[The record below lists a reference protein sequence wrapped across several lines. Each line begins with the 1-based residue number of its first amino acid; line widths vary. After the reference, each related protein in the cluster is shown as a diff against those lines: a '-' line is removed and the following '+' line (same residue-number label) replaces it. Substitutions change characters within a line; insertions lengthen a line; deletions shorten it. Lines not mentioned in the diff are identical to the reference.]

1 MSCSHLVCSLLAF
14 LAFVTS
20 LWCGFVF
27 DDSAAIIKNYDL
39 RSSSA
44 WTDLF
49 FNDFWGTAMKSE
61 RSHKSYRPLTVLT
74 FRLNYWLHELEP
86 FGYHF
91 ANALLH
97 SFATWAFFHFLVASK
112 DLRNNHAQKGREKL
126 AGQLW
131 FEESV
136 AVTAALLFAVHPVHV
151 EAVAGVVG
159 RAEMLAFI
167 SSLSALHFYTVY
179 ALSSHQKH
187 IIKEFDVKTD
197 KEKLTATGNLREQ
210 CCALVAFVVS
220 LSCGMLCKETGI
232 TVVAVC
238 SVLDLYFVCQK
249 SAWELLDEL
258 MPLVVYRENIGD
270 PGREK
275 EKIPDSHFNANPT
288 SIGTRTQKRLAEV
301 SRSGQGRRGSTL
313 IGGVGG
319 WVWALIGRQ
328 VLLALILLSLLL
340 LRLFLVQGGELPTFT
355 AFDNP
360 AAMSPSP
367 TRELSLH
374 YLLPVNCWLLLCPW
388 WLCCDWSM
396 GTIPLIDSPLDPRNG
411 CTLLF
416 WVAFV
421 LVCRRCFSPS
431 FSTSVPNSRH
441 RTLLSAQT
449 ALAVALTVFPFV
461 PASNL
466 LFPVGF
472 VVAERVLYSP
482 SAGFCL
488 LVALGFR
495 QLLRHVQN
503 SAFLSSSSSNN
514 ASSVNYPTVYVSK
527 WWSRFVYGGLLL
539 LLCSFF
545 AKTAIRNHD
554 WEDEFSLF
562 ISAVKRN
569 KVNAKC
575 WNNVGHSL
583 EKDASGK
590 DDKGRHRLWQALS
603 FFHQAALVQPDDVGA
618 IINVA
623 RTLRSLNE
631 TTEAEKWFYHAIDF
645 IPTKQNIPDPTVDKR
660 NGPSATRM
668 NPNYLYAFISLANM
682 IKEDPKRIEEADKLY
697 QRAYTMRF
705 DQVDAYTN
713 RGELLIRQNRTL
725 EAREMFLKARQFD
738 EKSADIWYNLGV
750 TYLLEGQLADAF
762 PLFSRAVN
770 LDPTHMRA
778 KFNLAALLVDLP
790 QPETVQKDANHN
802 RAVHLLEQL
811 WTEGEGSDPKVATKL
826 ATFYIEQR
834 HDKIQAVKWYKRATE
849 LSPGDQAGVFNLAL
863 VLTELGEHTD
873 ALHYVEH
880 ALQLNSD
887 YVKAWALKGDVLT
900 KLGNR
905 QEANQAFEKAL
916 QLNPSHLVSAHHL
929 CVNKFNLHQ
938 PLVPRE
944 VLDCFEKYLPL
955 APPTHDMNKHYQW
968 ILSQIKPVSDTS

>member
-554 WEDEFSLF
+554 WLSFREDEFSLF

-603 FFHQAALVQPDDVGA
+603 FFHQAAL
-618 IINVA
+618 
-623 RTLRSLNE
+623 
-631 TTEAEKWFYHAIDF
+631 
-645 IPTKQNIPDPTVDKR
+645 
-660 NGPSATRM
+660 
-668 NPNYLYAFISLANM
+668 
-682 IKEDPKRIEEADKLY
+682 
-697 QRAYTMRF
+697 
-705 DQVDAYTN
+705 
-713 RGELLIRQNRTL
+713 TL